1 MTPYELELFL
11 LDLADVVNSTL
22 ELDDLLRRIAAAVR
36 RIIDFHIFAILLLD
50 ERTQTLQIRFAMGY
64 PLDVIETMRIKLGEG
79 VTGLAAQRAEPVL
92 LNDVTSSAQYI
103 EGTPGVHSELAV
115 PLITKNHVTGV
126 IDIEAPQPG
135 YFSEEHKRLLTLVA
149 SRVAMAVENAR
160 LYTRISRQARS
171 LALLNEIS
179 RELTSILNLD
189 QLLKRIGELL
199 KRLIDYQMFG
209 VLLLDESGQ
218 TLQHR
223 FSLRYNESVQ
233 IKHDIPIG
241 EGLVGYAARMKEPVL
256 VPDVSKDPRYINL
269 NPETRSE
276 LSVPLIYK
284 NKVIGVLDIE
294 HNELGYFNENHLST
308 MTTLAAQ
315 VAIAIENARLYE
327 AVQRQEQQLERDLAL
342 ARELQVRLLPPCCPN
357 LGNAEVAAKFVPAR
371 FIGGDLYDFL
381 QYTFTTRWGIAIGD
395 VSGKGAPA
403 ALYAALVSG
412 YLRSRAAMAP
422 GPAEMMAGINASLYG
437 RRIDAQ
443 YVSMIY
449 ATWDDEQ
456 RQLRIA
462 NSGLPRP
469 VYCKAGTVQRIEV
482 GGLPMGLF
490 PEAGYEE
497 FTFSP
502 EPGDVFVFFSDGMI
516 DAVNDD
522 GQLFGR
528 ESLENVI
535 ERNSEGSAEQLLDAL
550 FEAVTLHSA
559 GAIPFD
565 DQTVVVL
572 KVK

>member
-1 MTPYELELFL
+1 MTPFEIELFL
-11 LDLADVVNSTL
+11 LDLADVANSTL
-22 ELDDLLRRIAAAVR
+22 ELDELLKRIALAVR
-36 RIIDFHIFAILLLD
+36 RIIDFHIFSILLLD
-50 ERTQTLQIRFAMGY
+50 ERTQTLRIRFAVGY
-64 PLDVIETMRIKLGEG
+64 PPEVVETLRIKLGQG
-79 VTGLAAQRAEPVL
+79 VTGLAAQRGEAVL
-92 LNDVTSSAQYI
+92 VNDVTGNSQYI
-103 EGTPGVHSELAV
+103 EGAPGVHSELAV

-126 IDIEAPQPG
+126 IDIEAPQQG
-135 YFSEEHKRLLTLVA
+135 YFSEEHKRILMLVA

-160 LYTRISRQARS
+160 LYTRVSRQARI

-189 QLLKRIGELL
+189 ELLKRIGELL
-199 KRLIDYQMFG
+199 KRLMDYQMFG
-209 VLLLDESGQ
+209 VLLLDENGEK
-218 TLQHR
+218 LQHR
-223 FSLRYNESVQ
+223 FSLRYNESIQ
-233 IKHDIPIG
+233 IKHDIPVG

-256 VPDVSKDPRYINL
+256 VQDVSVDPRYINL

-284 NKVIGVLDIE
+284 EKVIGVLDIE
-294 HNELGYFNENHLST
+294 HTQLGYFNENHVST

-342 ARELQVRLLPPCCPN
+342 ARELQVRLLPSCCP
-357 LGNAEVAAKFVPAR
+357 LVANAQLAAKFVPAR

-381 QYTFTTRWGIAIGD
+381 QYPSPAKWGIAIGD

-412 YLRSRAAMAP
+412 YLRSRAALSP
-422 GPAEMMAGINASLYG
+422 GPAKMMAGINTSLYG

-449 ATWDDEQ
+449 ATWDGER

-469 VYCKAGTVQRIEV
+469 VYCKQGKVERIDAA
-482 GGLPMGLF
+482 GLPMGLF
-490 PEAGYEE
+490 AEATYDEL
-497 FTFSP
+497 TFDP
-502 EPGDVFVFFSDGMI
+502 EPGDVFVFFSDGMT
-516 DAVNDD
+516 DAADAN
-522 GQLFGR
+522 GQMFGR
-528 ESLENVI
+528 EALENVI
-535 ERNSEGSAEQLLDAL
+535 ARNWDKTAEQLLDAL
-550 FEAVTLHSA
+550 FEAVTVHAA